1 MTGQDTNGL
10 VVYAMEGCPFC
21 MKAKGFLAEKG
32 YSYTEIPVE
41 PGSDSWEAMKRI
53 SGSEYTPQ
61 ILVNGEPI
69 GGYADLVNLYTTG
82 ELDSRLGIAADGP
95 QKELFDVIIIGG
107 GPAGLNAALY
117 AARKVLKTL
126 MITTDIGGQLRD
138 TWEIDNYLG
147 YSGQAFELIEKF
159 QSHVEKYDIQKRVGL
174 RIASLDLTGR
184 IKAVTTEEGEVFYT
198 RTVILAM
205 GKRPRKLNVP
215 GEADLLGKGV
225 AYCSTCDAPFYTDAN
240 VAVIGGGNSALE
252 AVIDL
257 DKVARQVYM
266 VSITELTGDPMLQNR
281 VRTFSKVK
289 LYTRYALTRIY
300 GTDGVA
306 GVEIESLDSGE
317 QLRLDVEGVFVEIG
331 LLSNSDLIIGT
342 LMTNQM
348 GEIVVD
354 SVCRTGIPGVFACGD
369 VTSVPFKQVTI
380 AAGEGAKA
388 ALAAYDYLLTER

>member
-1 MTGQDTNGL
+1 MSEKDASGL
-10 VVYAMEGCPFC
+10 VIYSMEGCPFC
-21 MKAKGFLAEKG
+21 MKAKGFLVEKG
-32 YSYTEIPVE
+32 IAYTEIPVE
-41 PGSDSWEAMKRI
+41 PGSAKWEEMKQV

-61 ILVNGEPI
+61 ILINGEPI
-69 GGYADLVNLYTTG
+69 GGYADMVNLYATG
-82 ELDSRLGIAADGP
+82 ELNSRLGISASGEQA
-95 QKELFDVIIIGG
+95 ELFDVIIIGG

-117 AARKVLKTL
+117 AARKVLKTIL
-126 MITTDIGGQLRD
+126 IAKDIGGQLRD

-147 YSGQAFELIEKF
+147 YSGEALELIEKF
-159 QSHVEKYDIQKRVGL
+159 ESHVENYDIQKRVGQ
-174 RIASLDLTGR
+174 RIAAIDLTGR
-184 IKAVTTEEGEVFYT
+184 IKSVTTDEGEIFYT
-198 RTVILAM
+198 KTVILAM
-205 GKRPRKLNVP
+205 GKRPRTLNVP

-266 VSITELTGDPMLQNR
+266 VSLTELTGDPILQNR

-289 LYTRYALTRIY
+289 LYTRYNTTRIT
-300 GTDGVA
+300 GTDGVT
-306 GVEIESLDSGE
+306 GVEIESLDTGE
-317 QLRLDVEGVFVEIG
+317 KLQLDVEGVFIEIG
-331 LLSNSDLIIGT
+331 LLSNSELVIGT
-342 LMTNQM
+342 LMTNQL

-354 SVCRTGIPGVFACGD
+354 PICRTGIPGVFACGD

-388 ALAAYDYLLTER
+388 ALAAYDYLLMER